1 MPTPDELKARLWKAL
16 RSDMT
21 VMLGLVGGEHGH
33 TRPMTSQI
41 EEGDR
46 GPLWFFTSKDNAL
59 IKKLGSGGAQDAGVQ
74 FVSKGHDLWASIEG
88 TLREDTDRAV
98 VDRLW
103 NPHVAAWYEHG
114 KDDPKLALLRFDP
127 QKAEIWLDASS
138 IVAGAMVTLGIS
150 DPKESYKDNVATVRL

>member
-1 MPTPDELKARLWKAL
+1 MPTSEDLKARLWKAL

-21 VMLGLVGGEHGH
+21 VMLGLVGVEHGH
-33 TRPMTSQI
+33 RRPMTAVI
-41 EEGDR
+41 EEGDS
-46 GPLWFFTSKDNAL
+46 GPLWFFTSKDSAL
-59 IKKLGSGGAQDAGVQ
+59 VQKLVGGTQDAGAQ

-88 TLREDTDRAV
+88 SLTEHTDRAV

-103 NPHVAAWYEHG
+103 NSHIAAWYENG

-127 QKAEIWLDASS
+127 QKAEIWKDGSS
-138 IVAGAMVTLGIS
+138 LVAGVMTTLGLA